1 MFNIYWFIKYGRT
14 QFSMHTRTR
23 AIVGD
28 TAGIWDHLRP
38 DHTTT
43 NCDPMESPCDPTTK
57 GCARF
62 IDDPWDAANPLTVE
76 EQLLSIT
83 NNNIPP

>member
-43 NCDPMESPCDPTTK
+43 NCDPMESPCDPTQQPK
-57 GCARF
+57 
-62 IDDPWDAANPLTVE
+62 DAHS
-76 EQLLSIT
+76 LLMILGT
-83 NNNIPP
+83 RPIH